1 MTRAPG
7 PCRSCEGAFRDA
19 IDGYA
24 MCGGCN
30 TVYIQNY
37 GWRVADQ
44 TEIAHMPSAT
54 MPDKSPGHRGASADP
69 GGVFTPT
76 GVAPAFPLVSADQPR
91 MCPRRFVRGAGRIT
105 IDPLRARRAR
115 LGLGTARRQQTMAK
129 DAGLAGLPARSTIIW
144 TCPAPCPS
152 TLQAPPAEAEGSR

>member
-37 GWRVADQ
+37 RWRVADQ

-76 GVAPAFPLVSADQPR
+76 ESRQHFRWFQPINRECALAALFAAPVALPSTRCGRGGHVSASARPAGSRPWRRTRGYRSPSPQHNHLDMPR
-91 MCPRRFVRGAGRIT
+91 AIVT
-105 IDPLRARRAR
+105 
-115 LGLGTARRQQTMAK
+115 
-129 DAGLAGLPARSTIIW
+129 
-144 TCPAPCPS
+144 S